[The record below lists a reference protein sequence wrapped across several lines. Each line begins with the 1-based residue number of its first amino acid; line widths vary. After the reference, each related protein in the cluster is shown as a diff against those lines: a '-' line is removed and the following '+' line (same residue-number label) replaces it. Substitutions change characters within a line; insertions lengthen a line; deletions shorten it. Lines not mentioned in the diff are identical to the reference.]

1 MASVTGPQPV
11 AARHVAVELAGRLV
25 AWLNWEPAR
34 RAEPDISWS
43 TPLTQQGWL
52 CPSQAQLS
60 WVGPK
65 NPNPAGAHRTE
76 VEAEPPLLWLAPR
89 PKWGQSWWLGAGHL
103 GGDNLGWGINGW
115 KTSAGGHQHLGE
127 PMLGPTGEI
136 TAKVLGQKGKP
147 KGAQHPTSGVLTN
160 SPGSLQQGPDGF

>member
-43 TPLTQQGWL
+43 TPLSRAGSAPAKLSFPGLAQKIPTLPGLTALKSRLSHRCCGWL
-52 CPSQAQLS
+52 L
-60 WVGPK
+60 VLNGDR
-65 NPNPAGAHRTE
+65 AGGWEQDTR
-76 VEAEPPLLWLAPR
+76 
-89 PKWGQSWWLGAGHL
+89 

-127 PMLGPTGEI
+127 PMLGPTGGI